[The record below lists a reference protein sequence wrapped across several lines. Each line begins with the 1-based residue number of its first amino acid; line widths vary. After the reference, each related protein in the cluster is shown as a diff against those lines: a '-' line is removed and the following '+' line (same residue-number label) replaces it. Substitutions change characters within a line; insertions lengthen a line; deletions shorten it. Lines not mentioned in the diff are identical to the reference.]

1 MKRVVKLMK
10 KNNILSNE
18 LDNVIEKKTINES
31 NNEVEEIIT
40 SEDKENAEKISENV
54 IEEEY
59 VFERI
64 LDNNIKDG
72 LSSEVAH
79 QRQIHGYAN
88 IVEDK
93 RGKTV
98 GKIIRDNIFTFFN
111 LLYLIITV
119 LLVIAQS
126 WNNLTYLLV
135 IIPNTVIGIVQ
146 EIKAKK
152 MIDKLSLVSAPKA
165 VVIRDGVKVEINT
178 NEVVIDDI
186 AVFVAGDQIYSDCI
200 VVSGVTEVNESLITG
215 ESDAIT
221 KNVGD
226 LLYSGSFISSGSC
239 FARVDHVGKDNYIEK
254 LASEARKHQPPK
266 SELLRSLNLII
277 KVIAVIIIPL
287 GLLTFVQSWNTYAGE
302 ANFFSQYTY
311 ATNKMAAVV
320 IGMIPSG
327 LFLLTSIA
335 LAVGVINLAKNKTLV
350 QELYCIEMLA
360 RVDVLCLDKTGT
372 ITDGTM
378 RVIDC
383 IEVKNT
389 TEYTIREI
397 VGSMMNTFEDTNA
410 TSDSLIRYFDKNN
423 VLHAVNILAFSSKRK
438 YSAVTF
444 ENPINKEIVGSFYI
458 GAPEFVLTDQYDKVR
473 SKVERFASQGC
484 RVLVLAHTNS
494 QIKENVTPKN
504 MKVLALIVIQD
515 HIREEASATI
525 DYFRNNGVEVKVISG
540 DNAMTVSEIA
550 GRAGVE
556 NANRFI
562 SLEGLSDEEVKEIA
576 LDYTV
581 FGRVTPSQKRVLV
594 QTLKEANKT
603 VAMTGDGVND
613 ILALKEADC
622 SIAMASGSEAV
633 RYVSHLVLL
642 DSNFASMPKVVAE
655 GRRVINNIER
665 TSTLFLVKTIFTV
678 LLTIMY
684 LVLGKVFPEVG
695 IIYPFEASQL
705 FLIEFFAIGLP
716 ATVLALQPNT
726 ERVKGKFLPNV
737 LKSTLPGA
745 LTIVFFHALMYGL
758 MSIFNW
764 EQEVYSTI
772 AIILTTTICLFVL
785 YRVSKPFNLLK
796 TFVYIFVTVACF
808 VGVVF
813 FGDVTLFGKPF
824 LKIAELNRE
833 NTILLLLLIQ
843 SAYSVML
850 LFDQLFFKRKSKN

>member
-266 SELLRSLNLII
+266 S
-277 KVIAVIIIPL
+277 
-287 GLLTFVQSWNTYAGE
+287 
-302 ANFFSQYTY
+302 
-311 ATNKMAAVV
+311 
-320 IGMIPSG
+320 
-327 LFLLTSIA
+327 
-335 LAVGVINLAKNKTLV
+335 
-350 QELYCIEMLA
+350 
-360 RVDVLCLDKTGT
+360 
-372 ITDGTM
+372 
-378 RVIDC
+378 
-383 IEVKNT
+383 
-389 TEYTIREI
+389 
-397 VGSMMNTFEDTNA
+397 
-410 TSDSLIRYFDKNN
+410 
-423 VLHAVNILAFSSKRK
+423 
-438 YSAVTF
+438 
-444 ENPINKEIVGSFYI
+444 
-458 GAPEFVLTDQYDKVR
+458 
-473 SKVERFASQGC
+473 
-484 RVLVLAHTNS
+484 
-494 QIKENVTPKN
+494 
-504 MKVLALIVIQD
+504 
-515 HIREEASATI
+515 
-525 DYFRNNGVEVKVISG
+525 
-540 DNAMTVSEIA
+540 
-550 GRAGVE
+550 
-556 NANRFI
+556 
-562 SLEGLSDEEVKEIA
+562 
-576 LDYTV
+576 
-581 FGRVTPSQKRVLV
+581 
-594 QTLKEANKT
+594 
-603 VAMTGDGVND
+603 
-613 ILALKEADC
+613 
-622 SIAMASGSEAV
+622 
-633 RYVSHLVLL
+633 
-642 DSNFASMPKVVAE
+642 AE
-655 GRRVINNIER
+655 
-665 TSTLFLVKTIFTV
+665 
-678 LLTIMY
+678 
-684 LVLGKVFPEVG
+684 
-695 IIYPFEASQL
+695 
-705 FLIEFFAIGLP
+705 
-716 ATVLALQPNT
+716 
-726 ERVKGKFLPNV
+726 
-737 LKSTLPGA
+737 
-745 LTIVFFHALMYGL
+745 
-758 MSIFNW
+758 
-764 EQEVYSTI
+764 
-772 AIILTTTICLFVL
+772 
-785 YRVSKPFNLLK
+785 
-796 TFVYIFVTVACF
+796 
-808 VGVVF
+808 
-813 FGDVTLFGKPF
+813 
-824 LKIAELNRE
+824 
-833 NTILLLLLIQ
+833 
-843 SAYSVML
+843 
-850 LFDQLFFKRKSKN
+850 